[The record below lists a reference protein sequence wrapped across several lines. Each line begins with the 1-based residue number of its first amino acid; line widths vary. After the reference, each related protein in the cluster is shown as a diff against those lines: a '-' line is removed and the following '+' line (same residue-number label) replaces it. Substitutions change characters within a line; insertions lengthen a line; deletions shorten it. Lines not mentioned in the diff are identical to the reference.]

1 MVMRMR
7 SPSTGIYFRVNKKLL
22 EEFTR
27 VATSLGLSRSEAIRR
42 AMELFIEK
50 YRRNEKTLTEE
61 MRGILKG
68 SKLSSRDLEEMY
80 MVIR

>member
-1 MVMRMR
+1 MVMYMK
-7 SPSTGIYFRVNKKLL
+7 SPSLGVYFRVSKELL

-27 VATSLGLSRSEAIRR
+27 VARSLGLSRSEAIRR
-42 AMELFIEK
+42 AMELFIER
-50 YRRNEKTLTEE
+50 YRGNEKTLTEK

>member
-1 MVMRMR
+1 MVMYMK
-7 SPSTGIYFRVNKKLL
+7 SSSGVYFRVSKELL

-27 VATSLGLSRSEAIRR
+27 VARSLGLSRSEAIRR
-42 AMELFIEK
+42 AMELFIER
-50 YRRNEKTLTEE
+50 YRGNEKTLTEE